1 MSCVNCGDNA
11 NKPCGCPDTD
21 CHQVKSSELGELQTL
36 YGKDENGCPK
46 YELPASLICRELA
59 GKEQGAD
66 AVFGQTNIIDPD
78 TCQKRKLPALPNA
91 AQVITDDTLTV
102 VNTGT
107 SSSPVWQLAVNICN
121 SLAKIVG
128 SATRLPYGSTM
139 RLIGNDCNAYLLP
152 NAPAFDS
159 PDGTV
164 QVTPG
169 GTGIAPLYS
178 LVVNT
183 CAVLAKITGNPI
195 KLPFGGGVLVGK
207 DCQLYQ
213 LPDLPVMTSS
223 DQSVMIQ
230 QGGTA
235 TSPTFNFV
243 VNLCKAL
250 LNVTDANNVVSGND
264 KVLVRNPNGTCE
276 MKNIPAQQSLC
287 ADLESLP
294 NGGALAAGDKV
305 VVPGE
310 NGNPCSLKTVQNPSG
325 DNWGTQVVQH
335 DNTITGDGTAGN
347 PLHVVPCAV
356 IQGVTTSATQVQNGD
371 LIPVK
376 KADGTCEAR
385 PIQFPTGGGDVQND
399 CTLVNNA
406 GVLGVNSTALIA
418 GSTYTPGS
426 VRQTFSNQNP
436 HVANAVISNVVSA
449 NISNPSTCRTGKVK
463 VDVDF
468 GYWGYQIDTAQDF
481 VIAAKMQIN
490 VGGAGWVDASTML
503 GDEGKD
509 LYTDPNNKSDMGQD
523 GTSISFIATVPIS
536 GSVNVQARVIALTSG
551 NVSYSENPVISW
563 FGLAI

>member
-1 MSCVNCGDNA
+1 MPRVGGQRA
-11 NKPCGCPDTD
+11 GRGC
-21 CHQVKSSELGELQTL
+21 S
-36 YGKDENGCPK
+36 
-46 YELPASLICRELA
+46 
-59 GKEQGAD
+59 
-66 AVFGQTNIIDPD
+66 FGQTNIIDPD

-128 SATRLPYGSTM
+128 SATRLPYGSTT

-159 PDGTV
+159 PDNTV
-164 QVTPG
+164 QIGQG

-178 LVVNT
+178 LTVNA
-183 CAVLAKITGNPI
+183 CAVLAKITGNPV

-347 PLHVVPCAV
+347 PLHVVPCAA
-356 IQGVTTSATQVQNGD
+356 IQGIPTSVTPVQAGD

-376 KADGTCEAR
+376 KLDGSCEAR
-385 PIQFPTGGGDVQND
+385 PMPAAASIQND
-399 CTLVNNA
+399 CTITNNA
-406 GVLGVNSTALIA
+406 GVLGVNSAALIS
-418 GSTYTPGS
+418 GSTFTPG
-426 VRQTFSNQNP
+426 VARATFSNPSP
-436 HVANAVISNVVSA
+436 HSINDVISNIVSA
-449 NISNPSTCRTGKVK
+449 TISNPSTCRTGKVK
-463 VDVDF
+463 VDVNW
-468 GYWGYQIDTAQDF
+468 GYWGYQIETVQDLT
-481 VIAAKMQIN
+481 IAARFEIN
-490 VGGAGWVDASTML
+490 VNGAGWVAASNML

-509 LYTDPNNKSDMGQD
+509 IFSDASNKSDMGQD

-536 GSVNVQARVIALTSG
+536 GSITVQARIIALTAG